1 MNLFEFCLKLN
12 NFGKTSWIE
21 TTATFTGKRNKA
33 VSRTKVGYRE
43 LDYYEYEITYLV
55 SNAKKT
61 EISSKEGE
69 AGITTYS
76 GIGDTIQE
84 AINDVKLKMPF
95 QPYNGHLLVTIISEE
110 KAQRK

>member
-55 SNAKKT
+55 KDKERRGYYSFYPLQDPPTEKIQGKT
-61 EISSKEGE
+61 MKIKYNKRKPYLFE
-69 AGITTYS
+69 A
-76 GIGDTIQE
+76 
-84 AINDVKLKMPF
+84 
-95 QPYNGHLLVTIISEE
+95 VT
-110 KAQRK
+110 R